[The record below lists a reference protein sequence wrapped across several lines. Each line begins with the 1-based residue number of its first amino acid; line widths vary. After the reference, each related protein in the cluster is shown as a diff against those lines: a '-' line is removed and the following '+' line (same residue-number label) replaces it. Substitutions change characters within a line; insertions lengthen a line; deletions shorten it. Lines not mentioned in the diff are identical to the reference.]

1 MLKFV
6 IGTLLAGLILAGFMY
21 YRVKQMAPVNQ
32 MAPASEMAPVGVANE
47 QLDASAEEEQQ
58 PLGRQR
64 SSLPADAVTKEV
76 EDAISGSPERSDTA
90 VEANPQA
97 NADPLKS
104 LTPDDWKLDSMAA
117 IRVAITRF
125 EVASTRGDFKTA
137 QRFISAVAKAKPT
150 VIRYQLYLGDNS
162 FFVGDFNTC
171 IAAYDQAIKLDAS
184 LEPQL
189 WQRGLAQFYAG
200 RFEEG
205 VKQFETH
212 QTVNSQD
219 VENAV
224 WHVLCQAKV
233 SSLEAAREKMIAID
247 SDARVPMREV
257 FEMFAGRMKPKDVM
271 AAAESTTW
279 VADTRLQRYYGHL
292 YVGLYQELIGETAA
306 SMKSMQAAVDV
317 CPFPRGNFMGEVAR
331 VHLASR
337 KK

>member
-1 MLKFV
+1 MFKSFIV
-6 IGTLLAGLILAGFMY
+6 TLLAGLILAGFVY
-21 YRVKQMAPVNQ
+21 YRFNQ
-32 MAPASEMAPVGVANE
+32 KSPVGVANDP
-47 QLDASAEEEQQ
+47 LNASAEEQQ
-58 PLGRQR
+58 QSLKRPR
-64 SSLPADAVTKEV
+64 SSSQSDSVAEVTGDANS
-76 EDAISGSPERSDTA
+76 DSPEKSNSA
-90 VEANPQA
+90 AEVKPQA
-97 NADPLKS
+97 NTEPPLKS
-104 LTPDDWKLDSMAA
+104 MTPDDLELDSMVA
-117 IRVAITRF
+117 IRGAITRF
-125 EVASTRGDFKTA
+125 EAASTRGDFKTA

-162 FFVGDFNTC
+162 FFVGDFETC

-205 VKQFETH
+205 VQQFETH

-224 WHVLCQAKV
+224 WHVLCQAKI

-257 FEMFAGRMKPKDVM
+257 FEMFAGRIKPEDVM
-271 AAAESTTW
+271 AAAESTAW
-279 VADTRLQRYYGHL
+279 VSDTRLQQYYGHL
-292 YVGLYQELIGETAA
+292 YVGLYQELIGETTA

>member
-6 IGTLLAGLILAGFMY
+6 IGILLAGLILAGFTY
-21 YRVKQMAPVNQ
+21 YRFNQMAPV
-32 MAPASEMAPVGVANE
+32 ELVNE
-47 QLDASAEEEQQ
+47 HQNIDVEEEQRS
-58 PLGRQR
+58 PGLER
-64 SSLPADAVTKEV
+64 SSLQEDAVTIEAG
-76 EDAISGSPERSDTA
+76 DTISGSPEKSDTTVA
-90 VEANPQA
+90 AKPQGNAEPPSGAN
-97 NADPLKS
+97 DL
-104 LTPDDWKLDSMAA
+104 KLDSMAA
-117 IRVAITRF
+117 IRGAITQF
-125 EVASTRGDFKTA
+125 EMASTRGDFEAA
-137 QRFISAVAKAKPT
+137 QRFISAVVKAKPT

-162 FFVGDFNTC
+162 FFVGDFETC
-171 IAAYDQAIKLDAS
+171 IAAYDQAIQLDAS

-205 VKQFETH
+205 VQQFETH

-271 AAAESTTW
+271 TAAKSTAW

-306 SMKSMQAAVDV
+306 SMKSMQMAVDV